1 MTRPTSLRGFPGG
14 VSGNPPAIPAGDV
27 RDTDSIPGSGKS
39 PGEGNDNLQYSCL
52 ENPHGQRSLEGY
64 SPWGRKELD
73 RTERLLLSQTH
84 AIVFRIARKHCVD
97 ILFLVH
103 PHCKHCISNTNKSVL
118 HFECIIHTFTEY
130 LGTVQR
136 RIKQIHRH
144 LRDYRTVFCHSSA
157 NEIQS
162 MTTLSMTCP
171 VVSLQPSRTALSP
184 QSSPLWSSGVCES
197 SCTLASPGLGLT
209 WQEVI
214 LRLL

>member
-1 MTRPTSLRGFPGG
+1 MGLPGG
-14 VSGNPPAIPAGDV
+14 SVGKESAHYAGDL
-27 RDTDSIPGSGKS
+27 DSIPALGRS
-39 PGEGNDNLQYSCL
+39 PGGEHGNPLQYSCL
-52 ENPHGQRSLEGY
+52 ENPHGQRSLECY
-64 SPWGRKELD
+64 SPWGSKELD

-84 AIVFRIARKHCVD
+84 AIVFRIARKHVLTFYFWFVH
-97 ILFLVH
+97 IASIVLV
-103 PHCKHCISNTNKSVL
+103 IQTNLCL

-144 LRDYRTVFCHSSA
+144 LRDCRTVFCHSST

-162 MTTLSMTCP
+162 MTTISMTSP

-184 QSSPLWSSGVCES
+184 QGSPLWSSGVCES